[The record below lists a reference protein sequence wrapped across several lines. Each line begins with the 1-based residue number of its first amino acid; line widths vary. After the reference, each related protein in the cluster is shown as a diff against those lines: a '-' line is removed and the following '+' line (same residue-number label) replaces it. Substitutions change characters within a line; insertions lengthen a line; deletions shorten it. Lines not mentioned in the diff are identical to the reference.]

1 MSENHSGTTTA
12 VVREAGE
19 TKIGLEAYARGGRN
33 PNLKGIVHEVA
44 VKDLYNASP
53 ERLVDGTKAVLSK
66 SSTAIRDDVLIM
78 KEGSVVGRMQLKD
91 TAQSIQ
97 KTISQVKDGHYVG
110 TALKGTPET
119 VEAYN
124 QAIQSAAKSGVKIT
138 QKMSSTGVS
147 SSDTARIAAKTIGSG
162 AGKLTATAVGK
173 VAATSGV
180 AGAAI
185 SGGIEVVS
193 SAIKFA
199 DGEIDGGEF
208 VGNVAKETVGGGLSA
223 AGGSV
228 AATAAATGAATLLAA
243 TAAPVWVPAAVGV
256 GAAVA
261 VGSAIKGLW
270 DCIFD

>member
-138 QKMSSTGVS
+138 QKMSSTGAVS
-147 SSDTARIAAKTIGSG
+147 YTH
-162 AGKLTATAVGK
+162 LTLPT
-173 VAATSGV
+173 T
-180 AGAAI
+180 
-185 SGGIEVVS
+185 
-193 SAIKFA
+193 
-199 DGEIDGGEF
+199 
-208 VGNVAKETVGGGLSA
+208 
-223 AGGSV
+223 
-228 AATAAATGAATLLAA
+228 
-243 TAAPVWVPAAVGV
+243 
-256 GAAVA
+256 
-261 VGSAIKGLW
+261 
-270 DCIFD
+270 